1 MSEPR
6 DHEARSWT
14 QEESDGDRAIAEL
27 RKSLDRLRGQ
37 VGVYRER
44 VGEAGEAEEQPKA

>member
-1 MSEPR
+1 MSETR
-6 DHEARSWT
+6 EQKVRSWT
-14 QEESDGDRAIAEL
+14 QEEAEGDRAIADL
-27 RKSLDRLRGQ
+27 KQSLDRLRGQ